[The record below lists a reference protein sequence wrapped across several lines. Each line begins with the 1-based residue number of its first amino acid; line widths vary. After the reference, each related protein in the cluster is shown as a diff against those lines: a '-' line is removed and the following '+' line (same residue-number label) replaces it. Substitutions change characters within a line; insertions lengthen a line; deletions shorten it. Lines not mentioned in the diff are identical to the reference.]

1 MEKKMNDVV
10 FLITGASSEIGCGL
24 IKQLIEETDSNIEFT
39 GKIIAHARSGPENLI
54 KLIKDNPPWKNHLE
68 IITADLSNISD
79 IENMMHLI
87 KEKYGYPTHIV
98 HLAASK
104 LELKRTS
111 DFEWGAMGIDFKIQ
125 VESIGIILKNF
136 LPLMSKSGKRCKVI
150 MMLSSVTLGNPPKY
164 MTEYTTVKYALLG
177 LFRSFAAEYSGK
189 SINFN
194 AVSPSMVET
203 QFLSNLPE
211 KFIELTAEAHP
222 DNKNATV
229 DDIVPAIC
237 FLLSE
242 EANHI
247 NGINLPITGGS

>member
-1 MEKKMNDVV
+1 MNDSIY
-10 FLITGASSEIGCGL
+10 LITGASSEIGCGL
-24 IKQLIEETDSNIEFT
+24 IKQLIEGTDGNAEFS
-39 GKIIAHARSGPENLI
+39 GKIIAHARSGSENLI
-54 KLIKDNPPWKNHLE
+54 KLIKDNPSWKNYLE
-68 IITADLSNISD
+68 IITADLSKIPD

-87 KEKYGYPTHIV
+87 KEKYGYPTFIV

-111 DFEWGAMGIDFKIQ
+111 DFEWGAMDIDFKIQ

-150 MMLSSVTLGNPPKY
+150 MMLSSITLGKPPKY

-177 LFRSFAAEYSGK
+177 LFRSFASEYSGK

-211 KFIELTAEAHP
+211 KFVEMAAATHP
-222 DNKNATV
+222 NNKNATV

-237 FLLSE
+237 FLLSG